1 MLWACLHFSDLP
13 LRAIVDDSAFDDGD
27 EAQPCVVV
35 DGPQQRQHLV
45 YLNAAARHAGL
56 REDQPLARA
65 RDVAAEQRLLLSLAA
80 WAYRFT
86 SHVSLSEPHALLL
99 EVGASLHLFGGWAAL
114 ERRLRRELMQFG
126 YTPTLAVAPVPAAAR
141 TFALRHD
148 GFFVDQREPMLAAL
162 GNVPL
167 AYS

>member
-13 LRAIVDDSAFDDGD
+13 LRAIFDDSAFDDGD

-56 REDQPLARA
+56 RADQPLAA
-65 RDVAAEQRLLLSLAA
+65 
-80 WAYRFT
+80 
-86 SHVSLSEPHALLL
+86 
-99 EVGASLHLFGGWAAL
+99 
-114 ERRLRRELMQFG
+114 
-126 YTPTLAVAPVPAAAR
+126 APVPAAAR

-167 AYS
+167 AYSGLSENAITLLYKVGLRTLREAFALPRPEFALRSGPATLAALDRLRGIDTEILALYRPPDRF